1 MEVTNPAGPSVAA
14 SVCFVVG
21 VFLAVLG
28 FVQAS
33 ISLRLEF
40 QIENLLF
47 GRLSRRADTKLLH
60 NQPGKV
66 G

>member
-1 MEVTNPAGPSVAA
+1 MEVTNPASPSVAT

-21 VFLAVLG
+21 VFLAVLR
-28 FVQAS
+28 FIQAS
-33 ISLRLEF
+33 IALRLKF

-60 NQPGKV
+60 N
-66 G
+66 